1 MSHGNL
7 CYHFANM
14 GAVIDALYDEL
25 VAESDAS
32 LVGARSLEPSMR
44 LFYDLQERT
53 FDLMLKY
60 RFLFLDFVA
69 VVRGRKLLARRL
81 RLLKRRRARAFS
93 GFADWAAKHGL
104 LARERYV
111 GERELMFRQYDLMS
125 DFWLSQAEILYGGD
139 LGRVKHL
146 YQRVTFSVLVP
157 HLSRKGLTE
166 CKALGLLGSNRARR
180 ASGRAPD
187 RRPWRASGH
196 QEGLRHAGVA
206 HAGRDGEDRRGLAP
220 VLFGGVLVSVEEPG

>member
-1 MSHGNL
+1 MSARAQVTRARILAAALKLLNERGVGRVNVRDVAGRAHMSHGNL

-69 VVRGRKLLARRL
+69 VVRGRKQLARRL
-81 RLLKRRRARAFS
+81 RLLKGRRAREFA

-125 DFWLSQAEILYGGD
+125 DFWLSQAEILYSGD

-146 YQRVTFSVLVP
+146 YQRLTFSVIVP

-180 ASGRAPD
+180 IVD
-187 RRPWRASGH
+187 
-196 QEGLRHAGVA
+196 LDAGV
-206 HAGRDGEDRRGLAP
+206 RR
-220 VLFGGVLVSVEEPG
+220 